1 MTMNL
6 DSSAFNARAY
16 FKNFIKD
23 KSVDEVL
30 RLYNELFTGRLHLC
44 LTDCPC
50 RDTDPG

>member
-6 DSSAFNARAY
+6 DSPAFNARAY

-30 RLYNELFTGRLHLC
+30 KRNNELFTGKLNLC
-44 LTDCPC
+44 LTDCQC
-50 RDTDPG
+50 RDTNTG